1 MPSSRRSSQPR
12 DQTLVSCFQA
22 DPLLSEPPG
31 KLHKEETDSQLW
43 GLIPGI
49 AICLSGS
56 RKKKKELGNGCRQLR
71 WETIYS
77 QGAAS
82 LTPGVSCLLP
92 GELWSIEVC
101 PARGL
106 LVGLR
111 REAPALLSG
120 GHLAHMIEL
129 HLSDNHPM

>member
-56 RKKKKELGNGCRQLR
+56 RKKKKN
-71 WETIYS
+71 WEMDAGS
-77 QGAAS
+77 
-82 LTPGVSCLLP
+82 
-92 GELWSIEVC
+92 
-101 PARGL
+101 
-106 LVGLR
+106 
-111 REAPALLSG
+111 SG
-120 GHLAHMIEL
+120 GRPSTAKVPRRSHLV
-129 HLSDNHPM
+129 